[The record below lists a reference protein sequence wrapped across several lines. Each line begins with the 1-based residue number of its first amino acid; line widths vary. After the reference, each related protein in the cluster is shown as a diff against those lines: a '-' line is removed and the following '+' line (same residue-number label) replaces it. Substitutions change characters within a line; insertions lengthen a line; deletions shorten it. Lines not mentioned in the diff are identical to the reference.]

1 MKRDLPRWNVPT
13 TPSAPSSL
21 VSLPRK
27 ALIMTQS
34 IPLLRGQT
42 TLVDDD
48 VYPELAQYRWRL
60 NSSGYAVRSCKA
72 HDKEIAVCMHREIM
86 HAPRGLVVDHID
98 GNKLNCTRANMRLI
112 TQQENLM
119 NRRCFKN
126 NRCGY
131 KGVTQQ
137 HGKWHARIQF
147 HEKLIHL
154 GFWEDQITAAL
165 AYDCAAHKLFG
176 EYAHP
181 NLPDSPI
188 PPQVEQV
195 VGAKL
200 SAWFAAVMKSSLLF
214 AQLAPM

>member
-1 MKRDLPRWNVPT
+1 
-13 TPSAPSSL
+13 
-21 VSLPRK
+21 
-27 ALIMTQS
+27 MTQS

-60 NSSGYAVRSCKA
+60 NSSGYAVRSYKA
-72 HDKEIAVCMHREIM
+72 NDKEIVVCMHREIM
-86 HAPRGLVVDHID
+86 HAPRGLVVDHIS
-98 GNKLNCTRANMRLI
+98 GNRLDNRRSELRLI

-131 KGVTQQ
+131 KGVTHQ

-147 HEKLIHL
+147 HETLIHL
-154 GFWEDQITAAL
+154 GFWEDPITAAL
-165 AYDCAAHKLFG
+165 AYDCAAHKLFS

-181 NLPDSPI
+181 NLPDSPT
-188 PPQVEQV
+188 PPEVEQV
-195 VGAKL
+195 VEDKL
-200 SAWFAAVMKSSLLF
+200 SQWFGTVMRSSLLF
-214 AQLAPM
+214 AQLA

>member
-1 MKRDLPRWNVPT
+1 
-13 TPSAPSSL
+13 
-21 VSLPRK
+21 
-27 ALIMTQS
+27 MTQS
-34 IPLLRGQT
+34 ILLLRGQSA
-42 TLVDDD
+42 LVDDD
-48 VYPELAQYRWRL
+48 VYPELAQYRWRV
-60 NSSGYAVRSCKA
+60 NSSGYAVRSYKA
-72 HDKEIAVCMHREIM
+72 NDKEIVVCMHREIM

-98 GNKLNCTRANMRLI
+98 GDKLRCLRANMRLI

-154 GFWEDQITAAL
+154 GFWSDQITAAL
-165 AYDCAAHKLFG
+165 AYDCAACKLFG
-176 EYAHP
+176 DYAHL

-188 PPQVEQV
+188 PPEVEQLV
-195 VGAKL
+195 EDKL
-200 SAWFAAVMKSSLLF
+200 SQWFGAVMRSSLLF
-214 AQLAPM
+214 SQLA